1 MTLSQVFDPRHNALT
16 AWRIIL
22 AIGVVFAHSWPLSG
36 HEIPYD
42 PLVQLS
48 SEFFADGFF
57 TISGFLITSA
67 WIRRPNFREFWTGR
81 TLRIFPGLWVCLLL
95 IAFVLAPIAAH
106 LKHAHIGL
114 GSQIAYVLNNA
125 VTNTFYA
132 GIDGTPTDIPWP
144 GVWNGAIWTLFF
156 VIVCDFMLSILG
168 VTGLLKMRWTI
179 PVLFVAAVAWCAYV
193 SYPTM
198 AIQTFPQMLA
208 RFFVMFLAGA
218 MFYRF
223 QDKIPARWSL
233 VALSVLIVAGSSFV
247 QNYRVIAALAVA
259 YAIIVSGALIHKKS
273 LKHDFSYGTYIY
285 AFPVQQFLATL
296 GLAWLNPFLFFLLA
310 AFTTLPLAVA
320 SWFLIEKRS
329 IALKHRLRRKEA
341 GDGAKSNA
349 KATAARSVSEA
360 RTT

>member
-1 MTLSQVFDPRHNALT
+1 MTLRQAFDPRHNALT

-36 HEIPYD
+36 HEIPWE
-42 PLVQLS
+42 PLEQLS
-48 SEFFADGFF
+48 SEIFADGFF
-57 TISGFLITSA
+57 TISGFLITAA

-95 IAFVLAPIAAH
+95 IAFVVAPIAAH
-106 LKHAHIGL
+106 LKHVNIGL
-114 GSQIAYVLNNA
+114 GSQAAYVLNNA

-132 GIDGTPTDIPWP
+132 GIDGTPTDVPWP

-156 VIVCDFMLSILG
+156 VLVCDFMLSILG
-168 VTGLLKMRWTI
+168 VIGLLQKRWTI
-179 PVLFVAAVAWCAYV
+179 PILFLAAVAWSAYV

-198 AIQTFPQMLA
+198 AIQTWPQMLA

-233 VALSVLIVAGSSFV
+233 VALGIVVIGASSFV
-247 QNYRVIAALAVA
+247 QNYRAIAALAVA
-259 YAIIVSGALIHKKS
+259 YVIIVSGALIRKKS

-296 GLAWLNPFLFFLLA
+296 GLAWLNPFLFFLIA
-310 AFTTLPLAVA
+310 AVTTLPLAVV

-341 GDGAKSNA
+341 
-349 KATAARSVSEA
+349 SVETKP
-360 RTT
+360 RTEHAERTPVSKPG